1 VLVYLLAKYLLRKP
15 PKSKREEEKL
25 AFEIVPYFERNKV
38 PSPEENVRINC
49 SRKII
54 PFNSCNKDEA
64 GAKFKIFGFD
74 FRNVD
79 AATNSGFDS
88 YFRIFDSD
96 QKLLYQSEIC
106 ESDSNPDW
114 ITFVFNH
121 NKVKYDWPFEFKFYQ
136 AMPMEI
142 EDHQLGFFTATVNEL
157 KENDA
162 DHNYMV
168 SNLSMA
174 ERGMT
179 IKGMYCKIDH

>member
-1 VLVYLLAKYLLRKP
+1 MVYLLAKYLVRKA

-25 AFEIVPYFERNKV
+25 AFEIVPYFEPNNF

-74 FRNVD
+74 FRNID

-96 QKLLYQSEIC
+96 RKLLYQSEIC

-136 AMPMEI
+136 VMPMGE
-142 EDHQLGFFTATVNEL
+142 EDHQLGFFTIGYSKISYFVT
-157 KENDA
+157 EN
-162 DHNYMV
+162 NKF
-168 SNLSMA
+168 SNVLA
-174 ERGMT
+174 EQQST
-179 IKGMYCKIDH
+179 N